1 MVVGRN
7 FSEAG
12 LPDLSVNGI
21 LRRCKELV
29 RGERLY
35 PKAQKFN
42 LFFCM
47 TNIRNFAIIAHID
60 HGKSTLADRLL
71 EITGTIN
78 KNKMKEQFLDQMD
91 LEREKGITI
100 KLQPVK
106 MNYELK
112 NINYELNL
120 IDTPGHV
127 DFSYEVSRSL
137 AAVEGAILL
146 VDAVKGVQAQTLAN
160 LYFAQ
165 KQNLKIIPAI
175 NKIDLP
181 SSRVAEVEEE
191 LADLLQIDPKEI
203 LKISAKSGIG
213 VEELLKAIIEKVPPP
228 TIAPNNK
235 LKALIFDSKYNSFKG
250 VIIYVRV
257 FGGSVKAGDKFLLM
271 ASGAKGEV
279 KEVGMFKPDLIASD
293 SVSSGQIGYI
303 ATGLK
308 DLGLCRIGDT
318 VTSALTPLDQ
328 SDILAGYQ
336 EPKPMVY
343 ASFYPQE
350 AEQYPVLKDALAKLK
365 LNDAS
370 LFFEPE
376 SSQALGRGF
385 KGGFLGM
392 LHLEIVGERL
402 KREFNL
408 ILTITTPSVSY
419 KVITKDK
426 KESMIHS
433 ASRLPDPSFIE
444 SVEEPWV
451 KMEIISPPMYL
462 GPLMDICS
470 ELGGIYLDTKYLGKG
485 KMILEQEAPLR
496 EIIVDFY
503 DKLKNA
509 TSGYASLNWSFIG
522 YRKGDLVKLDILI
535 AGEKVEAFA
544 KVVPRSKAF
553 YEGKK
558 MVATLKEFIPRQLF
572 AVALQ
577 AAVGGK
583 ILARETI
590 SALRKDVTG
599 YLYGGDYTRKRKLL
613 EKQKRGKEKM
623 KETGRVR
630 IPAEVYFKVLRK

>member
-1 MVVGRN
+1 M
-7 FSEAG
+7 
-12 LPDLSVNGI
+12 
-21 LRRCKELV
+21 
-29 RGERLY
+29 
-35 PKAQKFN
+35 Q
-42 LFFCM
+42 
-47 TNIRNFAIIAHID
+47 NIRNFAIIAHID

-100 KLQPVK
+100 KLQPVRMHYK
-106 MNYELK
+106 LK
-112 NINYELNL
+112 TINYELNL

-137 AAVEGAILL
+137 AAVEGVILL

-191 LADLLQIDPKEI
+191 LADLLQIDAKEI
-203 LKISAKSGIG
+203 LRISAKSGIG
-213 VEELLKAIIEKVPPP
+213 VEDLLKEVIEKVPPP
-228 TIAPNNK
+228 ASLREQDELARPPANAVALRAGLRSVAGGPATYQQNNR
-235 LKALIFDSKYNSFKG
+235 LKALIFDSKYDSFKG

-271 ASGAKGEV
+271 ASEARGEV
-279 KEVGMFKPDLIASD
+279 KEVGMFKPDLIVSD
-293 SVSSGQIGYI
+293 SISSGQIGYI

-318 VTSALTPLDQ
+318 VTSALAPINQ
-328 SDILAGYQ
+328 SEILTGYQ

-350 AEQYPVLKDALAKLK
+350 AEQYLILKDALAKLK

-402 KREFNL
+402 KREFDL
-408 ILTITTPSVSY
+408 TLTITMPSVSY

-444 SVEEPWV
+444 SMEEPWV

-462 GPLMDICS
+462 GPLMDICN
-470 ELGGIYLDTKYLGKG
+470 ELGGIYLDTKYLGKE
-485 KMILEQEAPLR
+485 KMILEHEAPLR

-509 TSGYASLNWSFIG
+509 TSGYASLNWTFIG

-553 YEGKK
+553 HEGRKL
-558 MVATLKEFIPRQLF
+558 VTVLKDLIPRQLF
-572 AVALQ
+572 AVSLQ
-577 AAVGGK
+577 ATVGGK

-590 SALRKDVTG
+590 SAMRKDVTG

-623 KETGRVR
+623 KESGRVR
-630 IPAEVYFKVLRK
+630 IPADVYFKVLRK